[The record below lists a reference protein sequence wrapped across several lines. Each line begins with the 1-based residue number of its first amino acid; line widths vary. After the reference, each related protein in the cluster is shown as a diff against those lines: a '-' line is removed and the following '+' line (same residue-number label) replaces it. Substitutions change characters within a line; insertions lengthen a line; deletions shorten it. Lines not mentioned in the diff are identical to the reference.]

1 MLEKIFENKLVC
13 IILGIIFLILA
24 SVFRNDYKIPGAC
37 IIFALICFAL
47 ASTTVAKILE
57 SCLKFIINI
66 ILKIIT
72 LFIDNLENKSILFI
86 LVSLSV
92 VITIAAFYA
101 HSTDIWVKPC
111 PYKTIY
117 CLFAVDKVLKLTETL
132 GFVLS
137 IIGIFF
143 LLPQRLREKLWYYIS
158 EFPQDCER
166 KYLIPLI
173 IVHACIILIIPYLF
187 FTIAQI
193 PDFSLSP
200 EQFTIC
206 YILLGLLMIIML
218 GIEFIFFQSIYVAL
232 KRLFYIND
240 IDYKGNNKRKGVFSF
255 LYGKDSD
262 SEEGLDTFLKDD

>member
-24 SVFRNDYKIPGAC
+24 SVFRNDYKVPGFC
-37 IIFALICFAL
+37 IIVALICFAL

-158 EFPQDCER
+158 EFPQDCEK

-173 IVHACIILIIPYLF
+173 ILYVLIILATPYLF
-187 FTIAQI
+187 FTVVLDTA
-193 PDFSLSP
+193 DSSLSP
-200 EQFTIC
+200 SQQNIFG
-206 YILLGLLMIIML
+206 ILTGILMIIML
-218 GIEFIFFQSIYVAL
+218 GIEIFSFKNLGTAF
-232 KRLFYIND
+232 KRLF
-240 IDYKGNNKRKGVFSF
+240 NK
-255 LYGKDSD
+255 Y
-262 SEEGLDTFLKDD
+262 